1 MILFMNQEKKTMTEC
16 YLDFNNVFEALCEQA
31 AAHPD
36 RRALIFLGDDGSELT
51 VTYSEL
57 VETSRNYGE
66 SLSRSGLERGDIA
79 MLLLP
84 HSLEIVYAFFGGIH
98 KGVVTSIYPYP
109 AMNIES
115 GKSCGMVKQALAD
128 IKARAV
134 ITTSD
139 LAPEFSD
146 SGCAVFEIKDNAP
159 LKITEASP
167 ALEAVRMDPRIAYLQ
182 LTSGTT
188 GSSKGVM
195 LSHRNILSFLESSLN
210 RQSWPFRFRVNWI
223 PLYHTGALMGALISS
238 LMSGMTLALMSPS
251 KWIMNPLSFFQVI
264 DRFRA
269 DKATLPNSGFV
280 HALKYVSDRGL
291 EKLDLSCL
299 ISLLSAGEPA
309 GAEVINRFFDKFEK
323 AGLDRNAFSNAYGQ
337 AEVTALISQS
347 FTSGE
352 IPVDRIDAELFY
364 QSGIARGVDAGFPG
378 SALSVVSCGRP
389 VWGIEAVIEDEEGKS
404 LPERRS
410 GEVVVRGDV
419 VFEGYHLAPELTA
432 ETLKNGWL
440 HTGDVGYIA
449 GGELYI
455 CDRKK
460 DLIITGG
467 KNVRPGDVEGIV
479 YADFP
484 ECALCAAFGVYDDE
498 IGTEK
503 VVLVCEWTRR
513 LDMRQQVEVEKKVRK
528 LVYSGLS
535 ISLDEFQIV
544 DPGWIVR
551 TPTKK
556 ITRKG
561 TVEKYSRE
569 F

>member
-134 ITTSD
+134 VTTSD

-146 SGCAVFEIKDNAP
+146 SGCAVFEIKDNGP

-251 KWIMNPLSFFQVI
+251 N
-264 DRFRA
+264 
-269 DKATLPNSGFV
+269 
-280 HALKYVSDRGL
+280 GL
-291 EKLDLSCL
+291 
-299 ISLLSAGEPA
+299 
-309 GAEVINRFFDKFEK
+309 
-323 AGLDRNAFSNAYGQ
+323 
-337 AEVTALISQS
+337 
-347 FTSGE
+347 
-352 IPVDRIDAELFY
+352 
-364 QSGIARGVDAGFPG
+364 
-378 SALSVVSCGRP
+378 
-389 VWGIEAVIEDEEGKS
+389 
-404 LPERRS
+404 
-410 GEVVVRGDV
+410 
-419 VFEGYHLAPELTA
+419 
-432 ETLKNGWL
+432 
-440 HTGDVGYIA
+440 
-449 GGELYI
+449 
-455 CDRKK
+455 
-460 DLIITGG
+460 
-467 KNVRPGDVEGIV
+467 
-479 YADFP
+479 
-484 ECALCAAFGVYDDE
+484 
-498 IGTEK
+498 
-503 VVLVCEWTRR
+503 
-513 LDMRQQVEVEKKVRK
+513 
-528 LVYSGLS
+528 
-535 ISLDEFQIV
+535 
-544 DPGWIVR
+544 
-551 TPTKK
+551 
-556 ITRKG
+556 
-561 TVEKYSRE
+561 
-569 F
+569 